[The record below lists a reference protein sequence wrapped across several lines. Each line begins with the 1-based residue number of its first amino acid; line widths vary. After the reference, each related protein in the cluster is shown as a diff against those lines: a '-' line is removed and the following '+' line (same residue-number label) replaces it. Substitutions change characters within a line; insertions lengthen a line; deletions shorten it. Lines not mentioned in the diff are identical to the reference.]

1 MAYSEKVIDH
11 YENPRN
17 VGSMA
22 KKIILWEPAWWA
34 RQLVVMLCSYKLK

>member
-17 VGSMA
+17 VGSFDNND
-22 KKIILWEPAWWA
+22 EN
-34 RQLVVMLCSYKLK
+34 

>member
-17 VGSMA
+17 VGSMD
-22 KKIILWEPAWWA
+22 KKIATLVLAWWV
-34 RQLVVMLCSYKLK
+34 RQLVEM

>member
-17 VGSMA
+17 VGSFDNNDENVGSGMVGGHRPVA
-22 KKIILWEPAWWA
+22 T
-34 RQLVVMLCSYKLK
+34 

>member
-17 VGSMA
+17 VGSFDNND
-22 KKIILWEPAWWA
+22 EN
-34 RQLVVMLCSYKLK
+34 V